1 MEKVQ
6 NVGTKRAFTQKKKKD
21 QTQRERKKKKKK
33 RDQTEFDYSL
43 TVDPSNMCV
52 FTKMSS

>member
-6 NVGTKRAFTQKKKKD
+6 NVGTKRAFTPQKKRLDPAWK
-21 QTQRERKKKKKK
+21 EKKK

-52 FTKMSS
+52 FTKMPS